1 MNARAARALRLAAG
15 AQALATV
22 VWVVCYTLNWLWSSA
37 WDRPGISIEALIRR
51 AQIVGGVQTA
61 TTIGCAAVTLVAF
74 VLMLSA
80 FERRARQ
87 MMAGAIAAVALL
99 LALTVFNLI
108 VPAQMSQTAP
118 YHYPALRE
126 ALWFVLMIAAFAGPL
141 LALCAAAS
149 AAPSGGRGRRATI
162 AYAALGTLP
171 ILMKV
176 VSLLLPSVA
185 ELGRAF
191 SIIWV
196 LTDLAAIVA
205 FVLAAVWLARAPGQ
219 SSRPAAAIAAPA
231 APGPHDPRS
240 LRLLG
245 WTIIVRVAVG
255 VPLAIIATVGTTRGA
270 ADIGMAALVMST
282 VTGLVV
288 TAMLVTSLAGQ
299 RQLPAA
305 ICDREAL
312 SIAIV
317 LACLAPVFDVWC
329 AVSTGELLSLVGD
342 ANRATSLWGMPSI
355 SRIEGLQTA
364 ATWTGRISLCLGLAS
379 SFAVVRSL
387 TATARGLVDEAL
399 AARAGRVRA
408 LLIYGTGGAITAWIF
423 VTNASL
429 RGDGALT
436 VLVMVGVGLL
446 AIGVWLVVEL
456 LLLTFGL
463 ASALE
468 RPPPAAEFSL
478 PSLT

>member
-205 FVLAAVWLARAPGQ
+205 FVLAAVWLAR
-219 SSRPAAAIAAPA
+219 
-231 APGPHDPRS
+231 
-240 LRLLG
+240 
-245 WTIIVRVAVG
+245 
-255 VPLAIIATVGTTRGA
+255 
-270 ADIGMAALVMST
+270 
-282 VTGLVV
+282 
-288 TAMLVTSLAGQ
+288 
-299 RQLPAA
+299 
-305 ICDREAL
+305 
-312 SIAIV
+312 
-317 LACLAPVFDVWC
+317 
-329 AVSTGELLSLVGD
+329 
-342 ANRATSLWGMPSI
+342 
-355 SRIEGLQTA
+355 
-364 ATWTGRISLCLGLAS
+364 
-379 SFAVVRSL
+379 
-387 TATARGLVDEAL
+387 
-399 AARAGRVRA
+399 
-408 LLIYGTGGAITAWIF
+408 
-423 VTNASL
+423 
-429 RGDGALT
+429 
-436 VLVMVGVGLL
+436 
-446 AIGVWLVVEL
+446 
-456 LLLTFGL
+456 
-463 ASALE
+463 
-468 RPPPAAEFSL
+468 
-478 PSLT
+478 